1 MTLKESAINI
11 IKEELDSI
19 TDNSPTEGTL
29 GVISNRRAFAK
40 TETYRKLRKNE
51 LSNEEMYFLLN
62 NYRYGSREIAEFL
75 VDAISDFTAEK
86 LVAIGGIESILSQ
99 LSDESSLYWDLT
111 NALIDKFK
119 MDNPSKSLNVILK
132 YLTTAKK
139 VSSDIIRAHDIMNI
153 IIDRRFYPRI
163 NREFIPKRNQPVYNE
178 EEKKLITAI
187 KDNYSL
193 IFNLASNRQK
203 REEEEKSLV
212 YYKRLL
218 WGDDLYNISR
228 YISDNYSDQVSEMA
242 SFLIRAFRKCP
253 YIEIDFVI
261 DYINTQTK
269 LPKEVQLI
277 VLYTLL
283 CSRNL
288 DPIID
293 FDKAL
298 KYCENLYEKSGIS
311 KGLHEILG
319 LVTEEN
325 VDNFDIFIER
335 ISNLNGITKERSNEI
350 YKYYFKNQSESN
362 DTFTASLKLKA
373 MIGLKVSDL
382 EIAEEIRRLS
392 QRGVETHCITSN
404 FHCNP
409 EKPYTYPGFHTM
421 KEIMISGLTNMNLYK
436 RERKNFANMSYK
448 DLVQEFFFKN
458 YKNFYGKI
466 VITWKMANDPS
477 FIKSLLM
484 KLNNYPY
491 RIKQIMEMINIKNI
505 GFKKYMDIL
514 EDIQRNSN
522 NDDRLFVSNEF
533 EFIKNTFPVFH
544 QEALRFATE
553 SEINMYKHK
562 IPTSSLLSSKYCTY
576 EVYDYF
582 LKRIESS
589 KVNKDV
595 VSDVISAIIRGI
607 RNNEKLTQEQQIDI
621 LVRIGKKPFVLNFY
635 NIKDSKPKIITF
647 NVVNSEKLTVKDFQ
661 NYYSKIRGLSNE
673 KFNR

>member
-1 MTLKESAINI
+1 MILKEDIINI
-11 IKEELDSI
+11 MKEELNSI
-19 TDNSPTEGTL
+19 TDNNPTEGTL

-51 LSNEEMYFLLN
+51 LSNEEIYFLLN
-62 NYRYGSREIAEFL
+62 NYRYGSKEIAEFL

-99 LSDESSLYWDLT
+99 FSDESSHYWDLT
-111 NALIDKFK
+111 KALIDKFK

-132 YLTTAKK
+132 YLTTAEK
-139 VSSDIIRAHDIMNI
+139 VSSDIIRANDIMNI
-153 IIDRRFYPRI
+153 IIERRFSPHI
-163 NREFIPKRNQPVYNE
+163 NRELVSKRNQPVYNE

-193 IFNLASNRQK
+193 IFNLTSNKQK
-203 REEEEKSLV
+203 KVEEEKGFTNL
-212 YYKRLL
+212 RWIL
-218 WGDDLYNISR
+218 WGDGLNNISR

-277 VLYTLL
+277 ILYTLL

-298 KYCENLYEKSGIS
+298 RYCENLYENSGIS
-311 KGLHEILG
+311 KGLHEILA
-319 LVTEEN
+319 LVTEGN
-325 VDNFDIFIER
+325 ISNFDIFIER

-350 YKYYFKNQSESN
+350 YKYYFKNQSKMNGTITETS
-362 DTFTASLKLKA
+362 KLKV

-382 EIAEEIRRLS
+382 EIAEEVRRLS
-392 QRGVETHCITSN
+392 QMGVDTRYITSK
-404 FHCNP
+404 FDCNP

-421 KEIMISGLTNMNLYK
+421 KEIMILGLTNMNLDK
-436 RERKNFANMSYK
+436 FEQKNFANMSYK

-458 YKNFYGKI
+458 CKTFDGKI

-484 KLNNYPY
+484 KLNDYPY
-491 RIKQIMEMINIKNI
+491 RIKQIIEMINIKNI

-514 EDIQRNSN
+514 EDVQRNSN
-522 NDDRLFVSNEF
+522 NNRLFVSNEF
-533 EFIKNTFPVFH
+533 GYIKNTFTVFH
-544 QEALRFATE
+544 QETLRFATD

-562 IPTSSLLSSKYCTY
+562 IPTTSLLSSRYCTY
-576 EVYDYF
+576 KVFDYF
-582 LKRIESS
+582 LKRIESN
-589 KVNKDV
+589 KVSKDV
-595 VSDVISAIIRGI
+595 VFDVIPAIVRGV
-607 RNNEKLTQEQQIDI
+607 RNNEKLTKEQQIDI
-621 LVRIGKKPFVLNFY
+621 LVRIGEKPFVLSFY
-635 NIKDSKPKIITF
+635 DVKDSKPKTITF
-647 NVVNSEKLTVKDFQ
+647 NVVNSENLTVKDFQ
-661 NYYSKIRGLSNE
+661 NYYSKIRE
-673 KFNR
+673 VK

>member
-1 MTLKESAINI
+1 MTLKEDAINI
-11 IKEELDSI
+11 MKEELNSI
-19 TDNSPTEGTL
+19 IDNNPTEGTL

-40 TETYRKLRKNE
+40 TETYHKLRKNE
-51 LSNEEMYFLLN
+51 LSNEEIYFLLN
-62 NYRYGSREIAEFL
+62 NYRYESKEIAEFL

-99 LSDESSLYWDLT
+99 LSDESSPYWDLT

-132 YLTTAKK
+132 YLTTAEK

-153 IIDRRFYPRI
+153 IIDRRFNPHI
-163 NREFIPKRNQPVYNE
+163 DRELVPKRNQPVYNE
-178 EEKKLITAI
+178 KEKELITAI

-193 IFNLASNRQK
+193 IFNLTSNRQK
-203 REEEEKSLV
+203 REKEEKSLA

-218 WGDDLYNISR
+218 WGDDLNNISR

-253 YIEIDFVI
+253 YIEIDFAI
-261 DYINTQTK
+261 DYISTQTK

-298 KYCENLYEKSGIS
+298 KYCENLYKKSGIS
-311 KGLHEILG
+311 KGLHEILA
-319 LVTEEN
+319 LVTKGN
-325 VDNFDIFIER
+325 ISNFDIFIER
-335 ISNLNGITKERSNEI
+335 VSNLNGITKERSNEI
-350 YKYYFKNQSESN
+350 YKYYFKNQSKRS

-373 MIGLKVSDL
+373 MIGLKVPDL
-382 EIAEEIRRLS
+382 EIAEEIKRLS
-392 QRGVETHCITSN
+392 QRGIDTYCITSN
-404 FHCNP
+404 FNCNP
-409 EKPYTYPGFHTM
+409 EKPYTYPGYHTM
-421 KEIMISGLTNMNLYK
+421 KEIMILGLTNMSLYK

-458 YKNFYGKI
+458 CKNFDGKI

-484 KLNNYPY
+484 KLNDHSY

-514 EDIQRNSN
+514 EDIQRSSN
-522 NDDRLFVSNEF
+522 NDDRFFVSNEF
-533 EFIKNTFPVFH
+533 EFIKNTFAVFH

-562 IPTSSLLSSKYCTY
+562 IPTSLLLSSRYCTY

-582 LKRIESS
+582 LKRIESNKVS
-589 KVNKDV
+589 KEVA
-595 VSDVISAIIRGI
+595 SDVISAIVRGV

-621 LVRIGKKPFVLNFY
+621 LVRVGEKPLVLSFYSVKKSNSSPRT
-635 NIKDSKPKIITF
+635 ITF
-647 NVVNSEKLTVKDFQ
+647 NVVNSENLTVKDFQ
-661 NYYSKIRGLSNE
+661 NYYNKIRE
-673 KFNR
+673 VK

>member
-1 MTLKESAINI
+1 MTLKEDTINI
-11 IKEELDSI
+11 MKEELDSI
-19 TDNSPTEGTL
+19 IDNSPTEGTL

-51 LSNEEMYFLLN
+51 LSNEEIYFLLN
-62 NYRYGSREIAEFL
+62 NYRYGSKEIADFL

-99 LSDESSLYWDLT
+99 LSDESSPYWDLT
-111 NALIDKFK
+111 NTLIDKFK
-119 MDNPSKSLNVILK
+119 IDNPSKSLNVILK
-132 YLTTAKK
+132 YLTTAEK
-139 VSSDIIRAHDIMNI
+139 VSSDVIRANDIMNI
-153 IIDRRFYPRI
+153 IIDRRFNPHI
-163 NREFIPKRNQPVYNE
+163 NRELVPKRNQPVYNE
-178 EEKKLITAI
+178 EEKELIAAI

-193 IFNLASNRQK
+193 IFNLTSNRQK
-203 REEEEKSLV
+203 IEDEKSLL
-212 YYKRLL
+212 YYKMWADGLNNV
-218 WGDDLYNISR
+218 YR
-228 YISDNYSDQVSEMA
+228 YISNNYSDQVSEIV
-242 SFLIRAFRKCP
+242 SFLIRTFRRCP

-298 KYCENLYEKSGIS
+298 KYCENLYENSGIS
-311 KGLHEILG
+311 KGLHEILA
-319 LVTEEN
+319 LVTEGN
-325 VDNFDIFIER
+325 ISNFDIFIER
-335 ISNLNGITKERSNEI
+335 VSNLNGITKERSNEI
-350 YKYYFKNQSESN
+350 YKYYFKNQSKRS
-362 DTFTASLKLKA
+362 DTFTESLKLKA

-382 EIAEEIRRLS
+382 EIAEEVRRLR
-392 QRGVETHCITSN
+392 QRGVDTYCITSN
-404 FHCNP
+404 FNCNP

-421 KEIMISGLTNMNLYK
+421 KEIMILGLINMNPYK

-458 YKNFYGKI
+458 CKTFNGTI

-484 KLNNYPY
+484 ELNDSYKV
-491 RIKQIMEMINIKNI
+491 KQIMKAINIKNI

-522 NDDRLFVSNEF
+522 NDDRFFVSNEF
-533 EFIKNTFPVFH
+533 EYTKNTFAAFH
-544 QEALRFATE
+544 QDALRFATE

-562 IPTSSLLSSKYCTY
+562 IPTSLLLSSRYCTY

-582 LKRIESS
+582 LKRIESNKIS
-589 KVNKDV
+589 KDV
-595 VSDVISAIIRGI
+595 ASGVISAIIRGV

-621 LVRIGKKPFVLNFY
+621 LVRIGKKPLVLSFY
-635 NIKDSKPKIITF
+635 NVKDSKPKTITF
-647 NVVNSEKLTVKDFQ
+647 NVVNSENLTVKDFQ
-661 NYYSKIRGLSNE
+661 NYYNKIRE
-673 KFNR
+673 VK